1 MTAIEKR
8 NLPAEPIVVADDDP
22 AQLEEIS
29 DYLRR
34 RGHDVVEARD
44 GFSAL
49 AAIKKY
55 QPRIALIDVNMP
67 NWDGVRVAEVASSF
81 GNYILDVADSP
92 LHARDREPAGTDTT
106 AEVDG
111 ERA

>member
-81 GNYILDVADSP
+81 NHKLALILFSGDSEAIVRANQSHT
-92 LHARDREPAGTDTT
+92 HAFA
-106 AEVDG
+106 VI
-111 ERA
+111 